1 MESLSVLEIFLGF
14 KISDD
19 IKQALLKLFDLLF
32 FGVEIV
38 GFGEKLPE
46 FPDSGDRFLP
56 FLFYIHPK

>member
-38 GFGEKLPE
+38 GFGEKLPQ
-46 FPDSGDRFLP
+46 FPDSSDRFLA
-56 FLFYIHPK
+56 FLFNIHPK